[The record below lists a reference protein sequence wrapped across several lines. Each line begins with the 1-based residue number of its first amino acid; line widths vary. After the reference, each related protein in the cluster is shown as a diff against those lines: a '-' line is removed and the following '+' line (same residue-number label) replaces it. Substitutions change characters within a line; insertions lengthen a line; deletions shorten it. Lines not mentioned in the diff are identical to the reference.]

1 MVLKEGD
8 DKVFDAFAFD
18 LDHRVFPVPESLLIV
33 RVFIREVHAARIA
46 DLVIDDNYFAVVS
59 VVDEVREDWG
69 DRMERI
75 GGDSHFFKLMDEV
88 ARDCSIAANIIKDDS
103 DIDTFFGFFFKD
115 LKGLLVPFAFGYD
128 EEL

>member
-8 DKVFDAFAFD
+8 DKVFDSFAFD
-18 LDHRVFPVPESLLIV
+18 LDHRVFPVPESLVVICVL
-33 RVFIREVHAARIA
+33 IREVHAARIA

-59 VVDEVREDWG
+59 VIDEVREDRG

-75 GGDSHFFKLMDEV
+75 GVDSHFLKLMDEV
-88 ARDCSIAANIIKDDS
+88 AWDGSITADVIKDDP
-103 DIDTFFGFFFKD
+103 DINAFFGFLFQN
-115 LKGLLVPFAFGYD
+115 LKGLLVPFAFGDD